1 MRVAVLGAGVIG
13 LSIAWRLSRD
23 GHTVDLFDDHPG
35 QGASYAAAG
44 MLAPGSEAWYGETGL
59 LRLGLDSLRRWP
71 RFAAD
76 LSQDSPT
83 DPWLT
88 TTGTL
93 MVGATAGDAA
103 ELDRVAGLLAQHGVR
118 AEVLDRSHTQ
128 ALEPGLSAHVQRVVS
143 VRDDASVHNRR
154 LITALR
160 QACEARGV
168 IWHAERA
175 DVVAGGSVRGR
186 DSDVHHRVDRVVV
199 AIGADAG
206 GVRPVKGQIL
216 RVRGPRRLI
225 KRTVRAVVAGTPV
238 YAVPRQ
244 DGEIVLGATTE
255 EQGFDTRVTVEGAH
269 GLLRHA
275 LAVLPGLRD
284 YEIVEQ
290 VARSRPGTAD
300 NLPLIGHDG
309 EIVLA
314 TGHYRSGVLLAPLTA
329 AAVTALVTGAAPPAG
344 VDVCDPARRQGASL
358 CT

>member
-13 LSIAWRLSRD
+13 LSIAWRLARD
-23 GHTVDLFDDHPG
+23 GHTVELFDDHPG
-35 QGASYAAAG
+35 QGASFAAAG

-76 LSQDSPT
+76 LATDSPT
-83 DPWLT
+83 DPWLA

-103 ELDRVAGLLAQHGVR
+103 ELDRVARLLAQHEVR
-118 AEVLDRSHTQ
+118 AEVLDRARTQ

-143 VRDDASVHNRR
+143 VPDDSSVHNRR

-160 QACEARGV
+160 EACEARSV
-168 IWHAERA
+168 TWHAERA
-175 DVVAGGSVRGR
+175 DVVGADSVRGR
-186 DSDVHHRVDRVVV
+186 DSHLQHRVDRVVV
-199 AIGADAG
+199 ATGADTA

-216 RVRGPRRLI
+216 RLRGSRPLI
-225 KRTVRAVVAGTPV
+225 TRTVRAVVAGTAV
-238 YAVPRQ
+238 YAVPRR
-244 DGEIVLGATTE
+244 DGETVLGATTE

-275 LAVLPGLRD
+275 LAILPGLRD
-284 YEIVEQ
+284 FEIVEQ
-290 VARSRPGTAD
+290 IARSRPGTSD
-300 NLPLIGHDG
+300 NLPMIGRDG
-309 EIVLA
+309 ETVLA

-329 AAVTALVTGAAPPAG
+329 EAVSALVTGEAPPAEI
-344 VDVCDPARRQGASL
+344 DVCDPNRLQGASL
-358 CT
+358 